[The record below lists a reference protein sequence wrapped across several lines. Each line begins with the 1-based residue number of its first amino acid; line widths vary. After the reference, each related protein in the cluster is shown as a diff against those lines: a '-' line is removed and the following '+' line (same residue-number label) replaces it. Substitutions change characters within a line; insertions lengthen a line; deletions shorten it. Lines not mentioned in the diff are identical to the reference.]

1 MGVAGRGVGPE
12 LVVTDGWTQRR
23 ELQGRQMDGG
33 GKRLGGGGQWSE
45 VIIRWEMGSELRRG
59 EWRGKKKGEAALRD
73 KGFKARG
80 WAREGSGSGLRWGL
94 PARLVAETDRLC
106 S

>member
-1 MGVAGRGVGPE
+1 MDTKKRASGK
-12 LVVTDGWTQRR
+12 TDGWGR
-23 ELQGRQMDGG
+23 EAAA
-33 GKRLGGGGQWSE
+33 GGGQWSE
-45 VIIRWEMGSELRRG
+45 VIIRWEIGSELRRG

-80 WAREGSGSGLRWGL
+80 RAREGSGSGLRWGL

>member
-1 MGVAGRGVGPE
+1 MAGRGVGPE

-33 GKRLGGGGQWSE
+33 GKRLEGGQWSE

-73 KGFKARG
+73 KGFRARG
-80 WAREGSGSGLRWGL
+80 RGERGLGL
-94 PARLVAETDRLC
+94 GAEVGASSQAGGGD
-106 S
+106 

>member
-1 MGVAGRGVGPE
+1 MDTKKRASGK
-12 LVVTDGWTQRR
+12 TDGWGR
-23 ELQGRQMDGG
+23 EAA
-33 GKRLGGGGQWSE
+33 GGGGQWSE

-80 WAREGSGSGLRWGL
+80 RGERGLGL
-94 PARLVAETDRLC
+94 GAEVGASSQAGGGD
-106 S
+106 